1 MYVTVMHI
9 LRIALDIALQFGQEE
24 IYKLL
29 EAWEHIKPHLLK
41 LDFHAVWHKF
51 LRDYEAVI
59 NDHKSAQ
66 VVLSEIAMSN
76 NIRTIDRGIMDGVR
90 IDDPLLR
97 STCVAA
103 RGDSLPL
110 KPWDGLEWSEFV
122 KSQEDAGR
130 VDLRSEMETLNKE
143 LRGEKI
149 ATKAVGYRKIRLLG
163 SDKVIEDKPIPP
175 PKPRLLGLSKS
186 DDKSSSFS
194 LERDIVDAKESSLE
208 ACSSPLKMSESEE
221 YDRVESLNSAAS
233 ISISGC
239 SSLTQRRLRLAEQ
252 VAIDGK
258 FLKFSK
264 RLALSSAMMMPLR
277 TPQAPLAGTDEEG
290 DPLRKIAS
298 QGPDFDKFEKYN
310 RLDKMAS
317 YRKTIPSRN
326 TIGMYDAKVTS
337 LVYGERDALF
347 DHLVFEKKVYE
358 DSSSSSGAQA
368 VAVGSSSSAGP
379 KAGRALLDI
388 TKKDK
393 IDLVGNS
400 RPRYV
405 VKELLPST
413 RILSAV
419 ELLSKEDKER
429 NGSLH
434 SNSKSG
440 LVARSVVEASIAEG
454 AAQSESEDGSDSF
467 DTIQHRRKALTLK
480 RLFLQKEEVLY
491 GEGRITST
499 HNTKGKL
506 EEPWTTVKG
515 RYATLPGDRTA

>member
-1 MYVTVMHI
+1 M
-9 LRIALDIALQFGQEE
+9 
-24 IYKLL
+24 
-29 EAWEHIKPHLLK
+29 
-41 LDFHAVWHKF
+41 
-51 LRDYEAVI
+51 RDHEAVI

-66 VVLSEIAMSN
+66 VVLSEIAMSS

-103 RGDSLPL
+103 RGESLPL

-122 KSQEDAGR
+122 KRQEDAGK
-130 VDLRSEMETLNKE
+130 VDLRTEMENLNKE
-143 LRGEKI
+143 LRGEKV
-149 ATKAVGYRKIRLLG
+149 AAKAVGYRKIRLLG

-175 PKPRLLGLSKS
+175 PKPRLLGSLKRS
-186 DDKSSSFS
+186 DKSFS
-194 LERDIVDAKESSLE
+194 LERELVDDVDDAKVSG
-208 ACSSPLKMSESEE
+208 ESEE
-221 YDRVESLNSAAS
+221 YHHVEGLNSATAATAAAVSASAS
-233 ISISGC
+233 ISTSC
-239 SSLTQRRLRLAEQ
+239 SSLAQRRLRLAEQ
-252 VAIDGK
+252 VAVDGK
-258 FLKFSK
+258 FLQFSK

-277 TPQAPLAGTDEEG
+277 TPQAPLAGTEEEG

-298 QGPDFDKFEKYN
+298 QGPDFDKFEKYK

-317 YRKTIPSRN
+317 YRKVVPSTN

-337 LVYGERDALF
+337 VVYGERDALF
-347 DHLVFEKKVYE
+347 DHLVFEKKAFE
-358 DSSSSSGAQA
+358 DSSSGAVESATTSPSSYAHA
-368 VAVGSSSSAGP
+368 

-388 TKKDK
+388 SKKDK

-405 VKELLPST
+405 VKDLLPST

-429 NGSLH
+429 NGSRH
-434 SNSKSG
+434 SSNSKSG
-440 LVARSVVEASIAEG
+440 LVARSAVEQSIAEG
-454 AAQSESEDGSDSF
+454 AAAAAQSGSEDASDSF
-467 DTIQHRRKALTLK
+467 DTLQHRRKALTLK
-480 RLFLQKEEVLY
+480 RLFLQKEEVHY

-499 HNTKGKL
+499 HNTTGKL

>member
-1 MYVTVMHI
+1 MYVDMYI
-9 LRIALDIALQFGQEE
+9 LTSPGRIALDIALQYGQEE
-24 IYKLL
+24 VYKLL

-66 VVLSEIAMSN
+66 VVLSEIAMSS
-76 NIRTIDRGIMDGVR
+76 NIRAIDRGIMDGVR

-103 RGDSLPL
+103 RGESLPL

-122 KSQEDAGR
+122 KRQEDAGR
-130 VDLRSEMETLNKE
+130 VDLRTEMETLNKE

-194 LERDIVDAKESSLE
+194 SGGEIVDAEESSLE
-208 ACSSPLKMSESEE
+208 DCSSPLKMSESEK
-221 YDRVESLNSAAS
+221 YGRTVESLNSAAS
-233 ISISGC
+233 NSISGC
-239 SSLTQRRLRLAEQ
+239 SSLAQRRLRLAEQ

-317 YRKTIPSRN
+317 YRKSVPSTN

-358 DSSSSSGAQA
+358 DSSSG
-368 VAVGSSSSAGP
+368 VGSSSSAGP

-429 NGSLH
+429 NGSIH

-440 LVARSVVEASIAEG
+440 LVARSAVEASIAEG
-454 AAQSESEDGSDSF
+454 AAQSESDDVSDSF

>member
-1 MYVTVMHI
+1 MYVCMHAHI
-9 LRIALDIALQFGQEE
+9 FRIALDIALQFGQEE

-66 VVLSEIAMSN
+66 VVLSEIAMSS

-103 RGDSLPL
+103 RGESLPL

-122 KSQEDAGR
+122 KRQEDAGR
-130 VDLRSEMETLNKE
+130 VDLRTEMETLNKE

-149 ATKAVGYRKIRLLG
+149 AAKAVGYRKIRLLG

-194 LERDIVDAKESSLE
+194 MERDIVDAKESSLE
-208 ACSSPLKMSESEE
+208 DCSSPLKMSESEE
-221 YDRVESLNSAAS
+221 NDGVESLNSAAS
-233 ISISGC
+233 ISGC
-239 SSLTQRRLRLAEQ
+239 SSLAQRRLRLAEQ

-317 YRKTIPSRN
+317 YRKSVPSRN

-358 DSSSSSGAQA
+358 DSSSGAQ
-368 VAVGSSSSAGP
+368 AVGSSSSAGP

-388 TKKDK
+388 IKKDK

-413 RILSAV
+413 RILSTV

-429 NGSLH
+429 NGSIH
-434 SNSKSG
+434 SNSKGG
-440 LVARSVVEASIAEG
+440 LVARSAVEASIAEG
-454 AAQSESEDGSDSF
+454 VAQSENEDASDSF
-467 DTIQHRRKALTLK
+467 DTIHRRKALTLK
-480 RLFLQKEEVLY
+480 RLFLHKEEVLY